1 MTKQLTIPQYLP
13 IHTCMRSKLLV
24 LVLVLFS
31 CGFSTAQSIPWQ
43 EDFSDLAEGELPDGW
58 TGDTTDNW
66 GAFNANNAGGEAPE
80 MVFWWEPVGSGVYE
94 LAGPSINT
102 TGFTELSFG
111 FKHRIR
117 NFGDPGIYTLK
128 VEAIADGERYLITEW
143 VDPDVVPA
151 EELSFTLSTA
161 EHGVGAED
169 FRIAWS
175 FDGTT
180 DNISQWDLD
189 DVALTLPSTTPEL
202 AVSPASHTFP
212 DQQILQS
219 SAPQSFE
226 IRNAGSA
233 PLLLG
238 PDQIYLEAR
247 GARSAPFSIMT
258 YNIWFDSQNWPA
270 RFNYMLEE
278 IRAEDPDVICLQEVI
293 QRANLP
299 NQAASMADSLG
310 YYYVFTSRDAEGAD
324 KRFGN
329 AILSRYP
336 IEATNSVDLSPLNDF
351 RTAIHAQIEVEGNVI
366 DVYNT
371 HLHNTAANRDIRIEQ
386 IQGLKNFIDQTKT
399 GELTFLCGDFN
410 ANPDWEEMELVY
422 EDFIDVYPL
431 FHENDLDPEH
441 STLNVGQ
448 GHQGRRIDYV
458 FFGKEGQEELQ
469 PLRAEVFLNEPSS
482 TGIYGSDHFA
492 VGASFALVSDANEF
506 VLENLESE
514 VVLQPDERATV
525 QVRFAPGAV
534 GLKEINLVVDTM
546 KIPVSG
552 TAFDARVLSFPWFE
566 GFDGLAE
573 GTLPQGWTSTHPN
586 WGAFNGSSAGGSA
599 PEMNFWFEP
608 ITTGELRLTTPGIF
622 TEGLDSVAFSF
633 KHRVLDFNDPG
644 PFSLK
649 VLAIVDGEEYVIQE
663 WVDPGDVAAN
673 EFETT
678 LYRDQHGI
686 GTESLQLAWVFEGN
700 TGDISQWDIDDVAL
714 RALPALSVNP
724 DTADFGLV
732 ALEQTSEPIV
742 FTIRN
747 SGGDT
752 LRVSPQDIALS
763 GPADTA
769 FILEN
774 LPEEVALAAGEE
786 ATFTVSF
793 LPTEEGLQ
801 EVVLQIQDLSIPL
814 SGTGS
819 DPTILELPWF
829 EPFDGLEGG
838 GLPFGWSADVENWGA
853 FNANNAGGEAPEMV
867 FWWQPETQGAFPLTS
882 PKVQTGEA
890 DSLFL
895 SFKYRVRNFG
905 SPGTYTL
912 KVVTITGGDQ
922 HLVGEWVNP
931 DLIFASE
938 FSAILTQE
946 EHGLGAEDLRFAWI
960 FEGPTDNIT
969 QWDIDDILLSFA
981 PQVPE
986 LAVSE
991 TAIDFGNQETDAA
1004 SAASEVILRNAGGGE
1019 LTIQP
1024 DEIFINGTDA
1034 GDFMLENITQEV
1046 ALAALEEAIISV
1058 VFAPQTT
1065 GGKQATLHIQDVE
1078 IPLSGLAVEP
1088 SPYFV
1093 YSDFSIVEGGRE
1105 YTNVG
1110 GFREVAGFSAGNLT
1124 ALDQSGMGEYG
1135 NVAVE
1140 LDFDTE
1146 LSEARTVYYMWAFP
1160 EVDLSAFNRIVI
1172 VARAE
1177 NAATDVKINL
1187 QDTEGVNA
1195 EDGGS
1200 ETFVNID
1207 TGWTLI
1213 DIPVEEFDL
1222 ATWAT
1227 NPPNMAEIQKI
1238 DMEFVQ
1244 GVTQPSV
1251 NTVWI
1256 DLVGLYF
1263 DPATSNE
1270 EVIFEAAFN
1279 LFPNPAQTHC
1289 WVQAE
1294 APGRV
1299 QVWSATGQ
1307 LMKEVAVRAAGSQ
1320 QLSIAELSAGMYW
1333 VRFLEEDGGTAV
1345 RMLLKQ

>member
-1 MTKQLTIPQYLP
+1 ML
-13 IHTCMRSKLLV
+13 SLL
-24 LVLVLFS
+24 LVLFS

-43 EDFSDLAEGELPDGW
+43 EDFSDVAEGALPDGW
-58 TGDTTDNW
+58 TGDTTNNW
-66 GAFNANNAGGEAPE
+66 GVFNSNNADGDAPE
-80 MVFWWEPVGSGVYE
+80 MVFWWEPVGSGSYE
-94 LAGPSINT
+94 LTGPSLNT
-102 TGFTELSFG
+102 TDFSELSLR

-143 VDPDVVPA
+143 VDPGVVPA

-175 FDGTT
+175 FEGTT

-202 AVSPASHTFP
+202 SVSPDSHTFP
-212 DQQILQS
+212 DQQILES

-233 PLLLG
+233 PLLLS

-299 NQAASMADSLG
+299 NQAASLADSLG
-310 YYYVFTSRDAEGAD
+310 YYYVFTSRDPEGAD

-336 IEATNSVDLSPLNDF
+336 IEASNSVDLLPLNDF
-351 RTAIHAQIEVEGNVI
+351 RTAIHAQIEVDGNVI

-371 HLHNTAANRDIRIEQ
+371 HLHNTAASKDIRIEQ
-386 IQGLKNFIDQTKT
+386 IQGLKNFIDQTKS

-431 FHENDLDPEH
+431 FHENHLDSEH

-458 FFGKEGQEELQ
+458 FFGKEGEEQLQ
-469 PLRAEVFLNEPSS
+469 PLRAEVLLNQPSS

-492 VGASFALVSDANEF
+492 VGASFDLLSDANEF

-514 VVLQPDERATV
+514 VVLQPDDSATV
-525 QVRFAPGAV
+525 QVRFAPGTV
-534 GLKEINLVVDTM
+534 GLKEVNLVVDTLR
-546 KIPVSG
+546 IPVSG
-552 TAFDARVLSFPWFE
+552 TAFDARVLSFLWFE

-573 GTLPQGWTSTHPN
+573 GSLPQGWTRSHSN

-599 PEMNFWFEP
+599 PEMNFWWEP

-622 TEGLDSVAFSF
+622 TGGLDSVAFSF

-649 VLAIVDGEEYVIQE
+649 VLAIADGEEYLIRE
-663 WVDPGDVAAN
+663 WVDPGDVDAN
-673 EFETT
+673 EFEAV

-686 GTESLQLAWVFEGN
+686 GTEPLQLAWVFEGN

-714 RALPALSVNP
+714 RALPALSVSP
-724 DTADFGLV
+724 DTADFGTV
-732 ALEQTSEPIV
+732 ALEETSEPIV

-752 LRVSPQDIALS
+752 LRINPADIGLS

-774 LPEEVALAAGEE
+774 LSEEIALAAGEE
-786 ATFTVSF
+786 ATIAVSF
-793 LPTEEGLQ
+793 APTEGGLQ
-801 EVVLQIQDLSIPL
+801 EAILQVQDLSISL

-819 DPTILELPWF
+819 DPTVLELPWM
-829 EPFDGLEGG
+829 ESFDGLEGG
-838 GLPFGWSADVENWGA
+838 GLPFGWSADAENWGA
-853 FNANNAGGEAPEMV
+853 FNASNAGGEAPEMV
-867 FWWQPETQGAFPLTS
+867 FWWQPESQGTFPLRS
-882 PKVQTGEA
+882 PKVLTGEA
-890 DSLFL
+890 DSLLF

-912 KVVTITGGDQ
+912 KVVAITGGEQ
-922 HLVGEWVNP
+922 HLITEWVNP
-931 DLIFASE
+931 DFIGASE
-938 FSAILTQE
+938 FSTILTRE
-946 EHGLGAEDLRFAWI
+946 EHGLGADDLRFAWI

-969 QWDIDDILLSFA
+969 QWDIDDILLGFA
-981 PQVPE
+981 PEDPE
-986 LAVSE
+986 LAVSAA
-991 TAIDFGNQETDAA
+991 AIEFSNQETGAA
-1004 SAASEVILRNAGGGE
+1004 SAPTELSFSNSGGGE
-1019 LTIQP
+1019 LTVLP
-1024 DEIFINGTDA
+1024 EDIFIDGADA
-1034 GDFMLENITQEV
+1034 GDFVLENITEAV
-1046 ALAALEEAIISV
+1046 ALAALEEASISV
-1058 VFAPQTT
+1058 VFAPETT

-1093 YSDFSIVEGGRE
+1093 YSDFSIVDGGRE

-1110 GFREVAGFSAGNLT
+1110 GFREVAGFSAGNMT
-1124 ALDQSGMGEYG
+1124 AVDQSGMGEYG

-1160 EVDLSAFNRIVI
+1160 EVDLSAFNRIVL

-1177 NAATDVKINL
+1177 NPATDVKINL

-1195 EDGGS
+1195 QDGGS
-1200 ETFVNID
+1200 ETLVDID

-1213 DIPVEEFDL
+1213 DIPVEDFDL
-1222 ATWAT
+1222 ASWAT

-1244 GVTQPSV
+1244 GVTQPSA

-1270 EVIFEAAFN
+1270 EVIDEAAFN

-1307 LMKEVAVRAAGSQ
+1307 LMKEVAVRAVGSQ

-1333 VRFLEEDGGTAV
+1333 VRFLQEDGGTAV